1 MKIKICK
8 KFSKRNKLQN
18 KLSKAFPN
26 DTIIIKKCLNLCK
39 ICKHQ
44 PIAKVKGKRFKAKRI
59 SELISKIA
67 SSKPYKHKV

>member
-59 SELISKIA
+59 SELINKIA
-67 SSKPYKHKV
+67 SIKAYKHKV

>member
-8 KFSKRNKLQN
+8 KFSKVNKLQN
-18 KLSKAFPN
+18 KLTLAFLD

-44 PIAKVKGKRFKAKRI
+44 PIAKVKGKRLKASHI
-59 SELISKIA
+59 SELINKI
-67 SSKPYKHKV
+67 KKKH

>member
-8 KFSKRNKLQN
+8 KFSKLNKLQH
-18 KLSKAFPN
+18 KLTIAFSD

-44 PIAKVKGKRFKAKRI
+44 PIAKVKGKRLKASRI
-59 SELISKIA
+59 SELIGKIET
-67 SSKPYKHKV
+67 KH

>member
-8 KFSKRNKLQN
+8 KFSKINKLQN

-39 ICKHQ
+39 ICTHQ
-44 PIAKVKGKRFKAKRI
+44 PIAKIKGKRLKAKRI
-59 SELISKIA
+59 SELINKIK
-67 SSKPYKHKV
+67 SSKPYKYKV

>member
-8 KFSKRNKLQN
+8 KFTKVNKLQH
-18 KLSKAFPN
+18 KLTLAFPN

-44 PIAKVKGKRFKAKRI
+44 PIAKIKGKRLKASRI
-59 SELISKIA
+59 SALVNKIEQ
-67 SSKPYKHKV
+67 KR

>member
-8 KFSKRNKLQN
+8 KFSKVNKLQN
-18 KLSKAFPN
+18 KLTLAFPD

-44 PIAKVKGKRFKAKRI
+44 PIAKVKGKRLKASRI
-59 SELISKIA
+59 SELISKI
-67 SSKPYKHKV
+67 KKKH